1 MKHTLRLLSL
11 TAMSKQRFIALD
23 TLDAALRSTGLPART
38 FYWLSRIR
46 STLANELAAFDTAR
60 VKLIK
65 EHGKQQENGDYRVED
80 PAALEAINSELQS
93 LDHDIEL
100 PLDREH
106 TLALPD
112 SVDGAVWAPVME
124 LLPDLFT
131 PPA

>member
-11 TAMSKQRFIALD
+11 TAMSKQRFTALD
-23 TLDAALRSTGLPART
+23 TLDTALHSTDLPSRT

-46 STLANELAAFDTAR
+46 AVLASELAAFDTAR

-65 EHGKQQENGDYRVED
+65 EHGSQQANGDYRVDD
-80 PAALEAINSELQS
+80 PAALEIINNEIQS

-112 SVDGAVWAPVME
+112 SVDGSVWAPVME